1 MIQKKIYGSFLRF
14 YICVTGVTLGPHRS
28 KLLRK
33 LQLWNIFY
41 MLYFY
46 YTHATMLT
54 NHAYDHYGSLQILG

>member
-1 MIQKKIYGSFLRF
+1 MVVFLDF
-14 YICVTGVTLGPHRS
+14 KFVSQVSHWVHIGANYI
-28 KLLRK
+28 LRK
-33 LQLWNIFY
+33 LQLWNISY